1 MTSVVSTAQQSFSR
15 IIHQNWEFKQA
26 DSGAWRSAVV
36 PGCVHTDLMDN
47 GLLKDP
53 FYRKQEEEAQWV
65 DKKNWVYRTEV
76 ELTADQCRFEHLELE
91 FEGLDTRADVY
102 WDGELLLSANNAFR
116 TWKALLSAAHKTEGK
131 HILRIFFHSPIEF
144 GLREQAKYGTKLPAI
159 NDQSD
164 RGEVEGNR
172 RVSPYVR
179 KPPYHFGWD
188 WGPRL
193 VTSGIWKPVTLHG
206 WNDTRITD
214 FYIRQDSV
222 SADFATLTA
231 ILSIESDSADA
242 GEMMLSINGAPL
254 DAFARSWNAG
264 ISTIEIPFGI
274 ESPRLWWTHDLGE
287 SYQYEFGISMITDGN
302 AMVGNRKVKTGLRDI
317 RLIIDQ
323 DETGQGSSFG
333 FQLNGIPIFAKGANY
348 IPQDIFPT
356 RVSPEDNRRLVQAS
370 RDANMNMIRIWGG
383 GIYESDDFYDK
394 CDEVGILIW
403 QDFMFACSMYPGNEE
418 FLENVAAEAQDQ
430 IIRLRNHPCIALW
443 CGNNEID
450 MAWAQHNMLGGWG
463 WKQRYRKKTRAK
475 IWQANTRIFHEI
487 LPQLVD
493 SLSPEINYWPSSP
506 YEKEGGHSTNASIS
520 GDMHYWGVW
529 HAQHPFKDF
538 HKYVG
543 RFMSEYGFQSFPEFE
558 TVKTYTVEEDWDIES
573 DVMAAHQRSGIGN
586 LRIRS
591 YMADHYVVP
600 ENFADQLYVGQ
611 LLQAK
616 GITTAIEAHR
626 FARPYCMGTL
636 YWQLNDCWP
645 VASWS
650 GLDYYY
656 RWKAL
661 HFAVKKAFSPVIV
674 GVKPGE
680 ESNTLCV
687 ASDLLDSLNGV
698 LSITLMDFSGN
709 ILRDSSLDVAI
720 PGLSSIALGKMEDY
734 LPASFDRAQSLLRLT
749 LRDAEGISQASRLH
763 YFLPEKSLTLTSPQI
778 DLIFQ
783 PNETGFILSLSSD
796 VLAKNVYL
804 SAAPGCVFS
813 DNFVDLLPGEST
825 RIQITT
831 SRKVEELQLTVTSLI
846 DTLPTP

>member
-1 MTSVVSTAQQSFSR
+1 
-15 IIHQNWEFKQA
+15 
-26 DSGAWRSAVV
+26 
-36 PGCVHTDLMDN
+36 
-47 GLLKDP
+47 
-53 FYRKQEEEAQWV
+53 
-65 DKKNWVYRTEV
+65 
-76 ELTADQCRFEHLELE
+76 
-91 FEGLDTRADVY
+91 
-102 WDGELLLSANNAFR
+102 
-116 TWKALLSAAHKTEGK
+116 
-131 HILRIFFHSPIEF
+131 
-144 GLREQAKYGTKLPAI
+144 
-159 NDQSD
+159 
-164 RGEVEGNR
+164 
-172 RVSPYVR
+172 
-179 KPPYHFGWD
+179 
-188 WGPRL
+188 
-193 VTSGIWKPVTLHG
+193 
-206 WNDTRITD
+206 
-214 FYIRQDSV
+214 
-222 SADFATLTA
+222 
-231 ILSIESDSADA
+231 
-242 GEMMLSINGAPL
+242 
-254 DAFARSWNAG
+254 
-264 ISTIEIPFGI
+264 
-274 ESPRLWWTHDLGE
+274 
-287 SYQYEFGISMITDGN
+287 
-302 AMVGNRKVKTGLRDI
+302 
-317 RLIIDQ
+317 
-323 DETGQGSSFG
+323 
-333 FQLNGIPIFAKGANY
+333 
-348 IPQDIFPT
+348 
-356 RVSPEDNRRLVQAS
+356 
-370 RDANMNMIRIWGG
+370 MIRIWGG

-394 CDEVGILIW
+394 CDEAGILIW

-600 ENFADQLYVGQ
+600 EKFEDQLYVGQ

-661 HFAVKKAFSPVIV
+661 HFAVKEAFEPLIV
-674 GVKPGE
+674 GVRPGE
-680 ESNTLCV
+680 EVNAMYA
-687 ASDLLDSLNGV
+687 ASDLVDPFKGFLTV
-698 LSITLMDFSGN
+698 QLMDFTGKT
-709 ILRDSSLDVAI
+709 LMQSSYTVVVPA
-720 PGLSSIALGKMEDY
+720 LSSVQIGTLEEL
-734 LPASFDRAQSLLRLT
+734 LPPEFDMATSVLNMT
-749 LRDAEGISQASRLH
+749 LSDPDGTVRSQKLH
-763 YFLPEKSLTLTSPQI
+763 YFLPEK
-778 DLIFQ
+778 DLILST
-783 PNETGFILSLSSD
+783 PTVEINPVSTPTGFSMEVRTD

-804 SAAPGCVFS
+804 QAAPGCIFS
-813 DNFVDLLPGEST
+813 DNFIDLLPGQARTIHIET
-825 RIQITT
+825 PI
-831 SRKVEELQLTVTSLI
+831 KNWEELQVKVSSLI